1 MVGHFLHPHRKS
13 RGSNSSQ
20 GSNASGSTQSSAGSS
35 TRYATT
41 PSHLEPHTMPA
52 ITNYSGGMMAATT
65 AVPTGTGTATSG
77 SHPPPLP
84 YMPPQ
89 NLSAEAVA
97 ALPPPGTCVSCWGKD
112 GTYVMSFVVIVL
124 VEKRSNQ
131 FLPSLLCFVLEHNR
145 SYCTHTHPSFAI
157 V

>member
-1 MVGHFLHPHRKS
+1 
-13 RGSNSSQ
+13 
-20 GSNASGSTQSSAGSS
+20 
-35 TRYATT
+35 
-41 PSHLEPHTMPA
+41 
-52 ITNYSGGMMAATT
+52 MAATT

-97 ALPPPGTCVSCWGKD
+97 ALPPPGTCDSCWGKD
-112 GTYVMSFVVIVL
+112 GTYVTSFVVIVL

-131 FLPSLLCFVLEHNR
+131 FLLSLLCFLLEQLGEFSFVAHLF
-145 SYCTHTHPSFAI
+145 YLHTHSHTHSHTP
-157 V
+157 